1 MQVVNA
7 YSKPYTHVNLL
18 NDSLLLIWR
27 WIDHLRC
34 WPTFIMFLLKSSTDG
49 GPFFWFPHVLPP
61 YFSLS
66 PALFFMHSPFM
77 LLVHLKPNFNSKSIF
92 SAKLVFLWSYGVV
105 CLLCYCR
112 CSEMLYV
119 VLRVWTMLF
128 LEYRETGVAYSLF
141 RSCVYVCE
149 FPISCLLLHT
159 FVTLRFSD
167 VQYFSMYAMHLF
179 RVLTYG
185 MSLYL
190 L

>member
-1 MQVVNA
+1 MKVNWSFA
-7 YSKPYTHVNLL
+7 LLTHFHYVLTKIL
-18 NDSLLLIWR
+18 NRWWSIFLI
-27 WIDHLRC
+27 
-34 WPTFIMFLLKSSTDG
+34 PTRSTPIFL
-49 GPFFWFPHVLPP
+49 
-61 YFSLS
+61 SLS
-66 PALFFMHSPFM
+66 SPLFYAHTFHASCSS
-77 LLVHLKPNFNSKSIF
+77 KTEFNSKSIF

-112 CSEMLYV
+112 CSEILYV